1 LAELSKYEVLL
12 NDINTVQ
19 AQAAILTNKCRDLGQ
34 RNKELE
40 GLLTEAGKEKI
51 NLAQKVS
58 ELERDLKVFQN
69 NNAENI
75 INSFNEKE
83 KESLK
88 IKLQNLISRI
98 DYHLSADPSRRKL
111 DEADK
116 QV

>member
-1 LAELSKYEVLL
+1 MSELSKYEVLI
-12 NDINTVQ
+12 NDLGTIQT
-19 AQAAILTNKCRDLGQ
+19 QAAILVNKCKDLSQ
-34 RNKELE
+34 RNNELE
-40 GLLTEAGKEKI
+40 NLVAEARKEKAV
-51 NLAQKVS
+51 LTQKVNK
-58 ELERDLKVFQN
+58 LESDLETLQIN
-69 NNAENI
+69 STQNI

-98 DYHLSADPSRRKL
+98 DYHLSTDPSRRKL